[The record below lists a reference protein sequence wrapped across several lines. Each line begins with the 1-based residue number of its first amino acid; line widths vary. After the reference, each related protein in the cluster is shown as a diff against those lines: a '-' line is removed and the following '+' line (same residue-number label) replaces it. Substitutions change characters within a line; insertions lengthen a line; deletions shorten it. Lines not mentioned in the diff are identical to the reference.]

1 MGPLSKIR
9 TFAGQLKE
17 AGINA
22 YNNIDNHHD
31 LAIAAGLSYYFL
43 LALFPALIFAAAVLP
58 YMPIPDL
65 FSRIL
70 DIMSRVAPQDS
81 MAMISKIVSGIV
93 SNRHGGL
100 LSVGMLGMLWSAAGG
115 FTAVMEGL
123 NVAYEVPEKRAWW
136 KTRLLAVGLTFLI
149 GTLVVVSLGVMIVG
163 PEFGTWLSARLDLS
177 MVFAAVW
184 PVLRWAVAIV
194 FVVLAVE
201 LVYFLAPNVK
211 QRFKNTL
218 PGALLAVV
226 GWIASSYLL
235 GFYFRHFANYNK
247 TYGALGAVI
256 ALMLWFYVSGI
267 ALLFG
272 AEINAGFLKACGKG
286 PAMKE
291 VESPKEK
298 KEMESPNGKKE
309 VNFPTDSRAGEDA
322 RRAA

>member
-9 TFAGQLKE
+9 TVAGQLRE

-22 YNNIDNHHD
+22 YNNLNNHHD

-43 LALFPALIFAAAVLP
+43 LSLFPALIFAAGVLP

-65 FSRIL
+65 FNRIL

-81 MAMISKIVSGIV
+81 MAMVRKIVSGIV
-93 SNRHGGL
+93 SHRHGGL

-123 NVAYEVPEKRAWW
+123 NIAYEVPEKRSWW
-136 KTRLLAVGLTFLI
+136 KTRLLALGLTTLI
-149 GTLVVVSLGVMIVG
+149 GALVVVSLGVMIVG
-163 PEFGTWLSARLDLS
+163 PEFGAWLSARLDLS

-184 PVLRWAVAIV
+184 PILRWAVAIV
-194 FVVLAVE
+194 FIVLAVE

-226 GWIASSYLL
+226 GWIAASYLL

-272 AEINAGFLKACGKG
+272 AEINSGFLKARGKD
-286 PAMKE
+286 AKMKE
-291 VESPKEK
+291 VESPDEK
-298 KEMESPNGKKE
+298 KEEH
-309 VNFPTDSRAGEDA
+309 FPTNERAGEDA

>member
-9 TFAGQLKE
+9 TVAGQLRE

-22 YNNIDNHHD
+22 YSNLNNHHD

-43 LALFPALIFAAAVLP
+43 LSLFPALIFAAAVLP

-65 FSRIL
+65 FNRIL

-81 MAMISKIVSGIV
+81 MALVRKIVSGIV
-93 SNRHGGL
+93 TQRHGGL

-123 NVAYEVPEKRAWW
+123 NIAYEVPEKRAWW

-149 GTLVVVSLGVMIVG
+149 GALVVVSLGVMIVG

-184 PVLRWAVAIV
+184 PVVRWAVAIV

-201 LVYFLAPNVK
+201 LIYFLAPNVK

-226 GWIASSYLL
+226 GWMVASYLL

-247 TYGALGAVI
+247 TYGTLGAVV

-272 AEINAGFLKACGKG
+272 AEINSGFLKACGKNA
-286 PAMKE
+286 AMKE

-298 KEMESPNGKKE
+298 KEVEFPKE
-309 VNFPTDSRAGEDA
+309 RKEEEPRQ
-322 RRAA
+322 AA

>member
-1 MGPLSKIR
+1 MGRLSKIR
-9 TFAGQLKE
+9 NVAGQLKE
-17 AGINA
+17 ASIHA
-22 YNNIDNHHD
+22 YNNLDNHHD

-65 FSRIL
+65 FNRIL
-70 DIMSRVAPQDS
+70 DTMSRVAPQDS
-81 MAMISKIVSGIV
+81 MAMVRKIVSGIV
-93 SNRHGGL
+93 SHRHGGL

-149 GTLVVVSLGVMIVG
+149 GALVVVSLGVMIVG
-163 PEFGTWLSARLDLS
+163 PEFGTWLSARLHLS

-184 PVLRWAVAIV
+184 PVVRWAVAIV
-194 FVVLAVE
+194 FVVLAIE

-226 GWIASSYLL
+226 GWIAVSYLL

-272 AEINAGFLKACGKG
+272 AEINSGFLKARGKNA
-286 PAMKE
+286 AMKE

-298 KEMESPNGKKE
+298 KEVEFPKE
-309 VNFPTDSRAGEDA
+309 RKEEEPRQ
-322 RRAA
+322 AA